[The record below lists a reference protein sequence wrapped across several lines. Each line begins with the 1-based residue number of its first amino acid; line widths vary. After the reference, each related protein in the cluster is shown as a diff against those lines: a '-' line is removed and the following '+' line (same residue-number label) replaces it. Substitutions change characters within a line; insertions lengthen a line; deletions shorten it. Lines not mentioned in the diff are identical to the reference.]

1 MHNPIQ
7 VRRIIFVLMA
17 VLVSLSFAAGRARD
31 YGISIGILR
40 PGPYNAITDV
50 KGVRVGHL
58 TRIEGDS
65 IRTGVTAIIPHS
77 DNIFQNKVPAAIHL
91 GNGFG
96 KMSGYPQVAELG
108 NIETPILLTNTLNVP
123 EAASAL
129 IDYTFAFP
137 ENRDVRSVNPVV
149 GETNDGAL
157 NAIRARVL
165 TKTDFLEALQNAAGG
180 PVAEGNVGAGTGT
193 VCFGF
198 KGGIGTASR
207 VLPESRGGYT
217 LGVLVQSNYGGIL
230 QIDGV
235 PVGIELG
242 RYSFSSVEKEYD
254 PDGSCMIVVITD
266 APLCARNL
274 KRLAARAMF
283 GLARTGGIASNGSGD
298 FVIALSTAEALRIP
312 YESDSMYDTMRVLRN
327 DDINLLFEAV
337 IEATEEAV
345 INSLFAAESMKGAGG
360 RKVDALPLDKTLK
373 ILKKYKRIESR

>member
-1 MHNPIQ
+1 MIL
-7 VRRIIFVLMA
+7 F
-17 VLVSLSFAAGRARD
+17 LVAGITALGYGENRARD
-31 YGISIGILR
+31 YGIQIGILR
-40 PGPYNAITDV
+40 PGTYNAITDV
-50 KGVRVGHL
+50 SGVKVGQV
-58 TRIEGDS
+58 TVIEGDS

-77 DNIFQNKVPAAIHL
+77 ENIFQNKVPAAIHL

-129 IDYTFAFP
+129 IDYTLAFP
-137 ENRDVRSVNPVV
+137 ENRDVRSVNPIV

-165 TKTDFLEALQNAAGG
+165 TKAHFLEALHTAEGG
-180 PVAEGNVGAGTGT
+180 FVAEGNVGAGTGT

-207 VLPESRGGYT
+207 ILPESRGGYT

-254 PDGSCMIVVITD
+254 LDGSCMIVVITD

-298 FVIALSTAEALRIP
+298 FVIALSTAEDLRIP
-312 YESDSMYDTMRVLRN
+312 YESVSMYDTMRVLRN
-327 DDINLLFEAV
+327 DDVNLLFEAA

-345 INSLFAAESMKGAGG
+345 INSLFAAESMTGARG
-360 RKVDALPLDKTLK
+360 RKVEALPLDKTLR
-373 ILKKYKRIESR
+373 ILKKYKRLGLH

>member
-1 MHNPIQ
+1 
-7 VRRIIFVLMA
+7 
-17 VLVSLSFAAGRARD
+17 
-31 YGISIGILR
+31 
-40 PGPYNAITDV
+40 
-50 KGVRVGHL
+50 
-58 TRIEGDS
+58 
-65 IRTGVTAIIPHS
+65 
-77 DNIFQNKVPAAIHL
+77 
-91 GNGFG
+91 FG

-129 IDYTFAFP
+129 IDYTLAFP
-137 ENRDVRSVNPVV
+137 ENRDVRSVNPIV

-165 TKTDFLEALQNAAGG
+165 TKAHFLEALHTAEGG
-180 PVAEGNVGAGTGT
+180 FVAEGNVGAGTGT

-207 VLPESRGGYT
+207 ILPESRGGYT

-254 PDGSCMIVVITD
+254 LDGSCMIVVITD

-298 FVIALSTAEALRIP
+298 FVIALSTAEDLRIP
-312 YESDSMYDTMRVLRN
+312 YESVSMYDTMRVLRN
-327 DDINLLFEAV
+327 DDVNLLFEAA

-345 INSLFAAESMKGAGG
+345 INSLFAAESMTGARG
-360 RKVDALPLDKTLK
+360 RKVEALPLDKTLR
-373 ILKKYKRIESR
+373 ILKKYKRLGLH